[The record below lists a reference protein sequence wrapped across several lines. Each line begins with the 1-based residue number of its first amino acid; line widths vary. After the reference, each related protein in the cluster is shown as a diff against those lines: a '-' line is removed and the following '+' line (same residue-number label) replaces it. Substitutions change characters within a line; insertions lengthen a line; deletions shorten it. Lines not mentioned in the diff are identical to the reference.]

1 MSFNFVAAVERVTGR
16 KARGAQMEEIG
27 CKCKMF
33 LLSLLTGRRKQ
44 LKLTQ
49 N

>member
-1 MSFNFVAAVERVTGR
+1 VAVVERVTGR

-33 LLSLLTGRRKQ
+33 FLSQVVGGNNS
-44 LKLTQ
+44 KLTQ